1 MNTEQIMALADTYAD
16 AERKDYL
23 TGTGEAY
30 FQRTTLEAVV
40 TALVQERDALKERNA
55 LFFLD
60 RLEDSELENLAKERD
75 ALELSID
82 QWRVDYHE
90 LRIESEA
97 LVVAAKLA
105 MDALDALGDSSDRD
119 VAPEIWF
126 TSKADAAFNA
136 LKELLK

>member
-1 MNTEQIMALADTYAD
+1 MITHISEKETQLVSML
-16 AERKDYL
+16 RK
-23 TGTGEAY
+23 TGEA
-30 FQRTTLEAVV
+30 LDAC
-40 TALVQERDALKERNA
+40 TA
-55 LFFLD
+55 
-60 RLEDSELENLAKERD
+60 ERD